1 MAQRAMAQ
9 RAMAVEL
16 YRLLETHVD
25 LQGILQII
33 SQIDDLNRWNFDTIN
48 YFQQSMGDSSGM
60 NEYVI
65 DVEQIEEGQDK
76 GETIL
81 DFIIWLITETEDYEF
96 KYYPYIDKIVSNLI
110 SAGAISN
117 SDVFQFWLDLENY
130 FIGNNRGKYL
140 LIRNLLKPGHAKL
153 LKSKQRL
160 ALATMDKGPLLT
172 KLPDDLL
179 EQIGK
184 VHKKGLLPVE
194 TLKRMDDTGQYGG
207 SKRRKSKKRKSK
219 RRKSN
224 KKKSNKRKS
233 NKRKSNKRKSNK
245 RKSNKKKSKFS

>member
-1 MAQRAMAQ
+1 MTQRAMAQ

-16 YRLLETHVD
+16 YRLLETQKD

-48 YFQQSMGDSSGM
+48 YFQQSLGDSSGM

-96 KYYPYIDKIVSNLI
+96 EYYPYIDKIVSNLI

-117 SDVFQFWLDLENY
+117 YDVFQFWVDLENY
-130 FIGNNRGKYL
+130 FIGGNRGKYL
-140 LIRNLLKPGHAKL
+140 LIRNLLEPEHAKL
-153 LKSKQRL
+153 LKSKQIL
-160 ALATMDKGPLLT
+160 ALATIDKDSLLT

-184 VHKKGLLPVE
+184 VHEKSPLPV
-194 TLKRMDDTGQYGG
+194 RY
-207 SKRRKSKKRKSK
+207 
-219 RRKSN
+219 
-224 KKKSNKRKS
+224 
-233 NKRKSNKRKSNK
+233 
-245 RKSNKKKSKFS
+245 

>member
-16 YRLLETHVD
+16 YRLLETQED

-65 DVEQIEEGQDK
+65 DVEQIEEDQDK

-96 KYYPYIDKIVSNLI
+96 EYYPNIDKIVSNLI

-117 SDVFQFWLDLENY
+117 YDVFQFWADLENY
-130 FIGNNRGKYL
+130 FIGG
-140 LIRNLLKPGHAKL
+140 
-153 LKSKQRL
+153 
-160 ALATMDKGPLLT
+160 
-172 KLPDDLL
+172 
-179 EQIGK
+179 
-184 VHKKGLLPVE
+184 
-194 TLKRMDDTGQYGG
+194 
-207 SKRRKSKKRKSK
+207 
-219 RRKSN
+219 
-224 KKKSNKRKS
+224 
-233 NKRKSNKRKSNK
+233 
-245 RKSNKKKSKFS
+245 